1 MQNKSRDGT
10 EHSDTNQVDVPQSLA
25 MPQRLSNE
33 YLKYRLWV
41 SFLVNV
47 ICWSLTTGLYFGII
61 LIMGLRKYYLR
72 PPINAD
78 EIYGQM
84 FFLSIFYI
92 APMFTCIKFH
102 KRRITR
108 YFASYQ
114 WEIFDGILHIQ
125 EGVST
130 LKNTRILLSTI
141 QSIDITQGYWER
153 KYGWYKVTILA
164 AGIPQ
169 DLKETVHTIT
179 ARILG
184 CREPYVVQEF
194 IENAVRECKKKS
206 GIVQ

>member
-1 MQNKSRDGT
+1 
-10 EHSDTNQVDVPQSLA
+10 

-47 ICWSLTTGLYFGII
+47 ICWSLTTGLYFGIV

-72 PPINAD
+72 PTINAD
-78 EIYGQM
+78 EIYGLM

-92 APMFTCIKFH
+92 APMFTCIKFL
-102 KRRITR
+102 KRRLTQ

-114 WEIFDGILHIQ
+114 WEILDDTLHIQ

-141 QSIDITQGYWER
+141 QSIDITQGYWDR

-169 DLKETVHTIT
+169 NLKETVHTIT

-184 CREPYVVQEF
+184 CREPYIVQEF

-206 GIVQ
+206 GIDQ